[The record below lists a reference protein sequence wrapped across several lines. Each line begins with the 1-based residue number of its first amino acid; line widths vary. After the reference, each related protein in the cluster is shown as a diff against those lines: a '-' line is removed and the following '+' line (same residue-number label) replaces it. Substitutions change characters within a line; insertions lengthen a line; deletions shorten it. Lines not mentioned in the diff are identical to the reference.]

1 MLYLGGTKDYVSI
14 IVAYSGQNQY
24 VPDLKVVPLNTGHW
38 VMEEDPDSVNKQINN
53 WIEQILSN

>member
-1 MLYLGGTKDYVSI
+1 M
-14 IVAYSGQNQY
+14 AYSGQNQY